1 MATTPDYHFIG
12 TYTRYSSWTARIEL
26 ILSYFQIA
34 HTKQFVPLEKAREV
48 SSSGLVPNLRST
60 ALGITITDS
69 LAIAEF
75 LAEDNPHLALWPRDP
90 SLRALARSAAAE
102 MHSGFST
109 LRNTFHT
116 DFVTHYIG
124 DIPVSDAARKEVA
137 RALEIWDAARK
148 TTVARLAELGGLDK
162 DRGFLFGEFSI
173 ADAFFWPVLWRIR
186 SYNLP
191 LDGATPEA
199 LKWLETMWS
208 DPEIR
213 KIIRWYYQQ
222 AKDPE
227 THIAKYTG
235 LFAEYGVTSEIFPE
249 DWTFRASEA

>member
-26 ILSYFQIA
+26 ILSYFQIP

-48 SSSGLVPNLRST
+48 SSSGLVPLLKSNSLNI
-60 ALGITITDS
+60 AIADS

-75 LAEDNPHLALWPRDP
+75 LAEDNQHLSLWPRDP
-90 SLRALARSAAAE
+90 ALRALARSAAAE

-116 DFVTHYIG
+116 NFITHYVG
-124 DIPVSDAARKEVA
+124 EIPISEAARKEIA
-137 RALEIWDAARK
+137 RALAIWDSARRA
-148 TTVARLAELGGLDK
+148 TVQRLKEIGEEERDK
-162 DRGFLFGEFSI
+162 GFLFGEFSI
-173 ADAFFWPVLWRIR
+173 ADAFFWPVLWRFR

-199 LKWLETMWS
+199 LKWIETMWN
-208 DPEIR
+208 DPEI
-213 KIIRWYYQQ
+213 KKMIHWYYQQ
-222 AKDPE
+222 AEDPE
-227 THIAKYTG
+227 THIAKYDG
-235 LFAEYGVTSEIFPE
+235 LFAEYGVKEEVFPE
-249 DWTFRASEA
+249 DWTFRAPEA